1 MGMSCTFPKELLSFC
16 KVMGVFPA
24 EYISYG
30 RIDKVKFSV
39 ATFLYSLV
47 LVAAQVGMSYYSLA
61 WYCKEF
67 SSESS
72 MKCYT
77 TTGALIVFCEVIFLT
92 GAAIIS
98 VISSGR

>member
-1 MGMSCTFPKELLSFC
+1 MSCTFPKELLSFC

-24 EYISYG
+24 VNISYG
-30 RIDKVKFSV
+30 RIDKLKFSIV
-39 ATFLYSLV
+39 TFLYSLA

-61 WYCKEF
+61 LFCEAF
-67 SSESS
+67 SSETS
-72 MKCYT
+72 MKCYS
-77 TTGALIVFCEVIFLT
+77 TTGALVMFCEVIFLT